1 MPWWGWIVVGAVL
14 LAAEIFVVPTD
25 FYLVFF
31 GLAAILVGGAA
42 WLGLGL
48 SPTGEWV
55 LFAVLAV
62 VLLVLFRS
70 RLKARQQGDAQQRVD
85 DTLVGE
91 RGNAIDAIAA
101 GASGRVE
108 LRGVPWSAR
117 NLEGDALEA
126 GVAVQVERVEGLTL
140 FVRRAS

>member
-25 FYLVFF
+25 FYLVFL
-31 GLAAILVGGAA
+31 GVAAILVGGVA

-48 SPTGEWV
+48 SPTAEWV

-62 VLLVLFRS
+62 VLLVLFRA
-70 RLKARQQGDAQQRVD
+70 RLAARRAGETPPRVD

-91 RGNAIDAIAA
+91 QGRALEGMAA
-101 GASGRVE
+101 GAAGRVE

-117 NLEGDALEA
+117 NLEADALEA
-126 GVAVQVERVEGLTL
+126 GVAVRVERVEGLTL